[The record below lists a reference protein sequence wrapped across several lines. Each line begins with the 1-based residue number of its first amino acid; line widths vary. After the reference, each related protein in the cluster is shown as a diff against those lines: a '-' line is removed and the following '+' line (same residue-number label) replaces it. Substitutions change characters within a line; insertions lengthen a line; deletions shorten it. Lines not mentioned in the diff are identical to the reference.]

1 MAGSKAGYICTLAVL
16 LADAIVR
23 AANLRGF
30 DLDSDLLASRRDVYE
45 FSFHCYSL
53 QWCERGDSNPHTF
66 RYQILSLARLPIP
79 PLSHNQT
86 YKHSR
91 KGKDKSRRFRKFK
104 EPRCSTKADSCQ
116 SCFEDCQPIPQS
128 SGDTPFPR

>member
-1 MAGSKAGYICTLAVL
+1 MSGTKTGNVCRLAVL

-45 FSFHCYSL
+45 FSFHFYL
-53 QWCERGDSNPHTF
+53 FLWCERGDSNPHTF

-79 PLSHNQT
+79 PLSHA
-86 YKHSR
+86 
-91 KGKDKSRRFRKFK
+91 
-104 EPRCSTKADSCQ
+104 KAQ
-116 SCFEDCQPIPQS
+116 
-128 SGDTPFPR
+128 

>member
-79 PLSHNQT
+79 PLSQLNTSRVHTLPACQT
-86 YKHSR
+86 ARELARWKRAY
-91 KGKDKSRRFRKFK
+91 
-104 EPRCSTKADSCQ
+104 RCARSENS
-116 SCFEDCQPIPQS
+116 IGS
-128 SGDTPFPR
+128 SA